1 MNDFWTA
8 LALAMAIE
16 GFAYAI
22 FPDGMKRM
30 MTNILKMPSSKVRST
45 GLIAAILG
53 VSLIWLIR
61 G

>member
-30 MTNILKMPSSKVRST
+30 MTNILNMPSSKVRST